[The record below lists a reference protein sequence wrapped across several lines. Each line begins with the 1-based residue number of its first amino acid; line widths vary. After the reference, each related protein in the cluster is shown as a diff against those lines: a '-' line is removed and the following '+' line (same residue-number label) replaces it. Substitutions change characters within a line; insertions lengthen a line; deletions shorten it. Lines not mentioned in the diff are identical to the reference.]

1 MFHQHKLYNF
11 LLPLLNMYQLDNQC
25 NFHSLLHYMYLLHK
39 LNKKLLHFLNI
50 YLLRMS
56 NMKIDLLILDIYLL
70 DN

>member
-25 NFHSLLHYMYLLHK
+25 NFYYLLHYMYLLDK
-39 LNKKLLHFLNI
+39 LNKPLLQFLNI

-56 NMKIDLLILDIYLL
+56 NMKIALLILDIYLL